1 MLKRAGAGSR
11 AKIAKILRFW
21 SSVFC
26 TAGRSPCL
34 GYCAQ
39 PRGACGGLH
48 VQRPA
53 SSAQH
58 PMLHAGPHCAAV
70 SSATRVPPP
79 CLRRARAA
87 RRRARFPRARA
98 RGASSAGCRLHPHRQ
113 PRRVDTRL
121 PRQQGH
127 PHAEHRSARRR
138 GNPLHARA
146 ELQSRVLTNARD
158 EKVAWENVIFY
169 EMMHTRAIRTNAS
182 TSSAS
187 PHMRTHSAHSPTNLT
202 NFSSAKPIQNTTC
215 GIASARKLA
224 R

>member
-1 MLKRAGAGSR
+1 MLN
-11 AKIAKILRFW
+11 IQ
-21 SSVFC
+21 C
-26 TAGRSPCL
+26 
-34 GYCAQ
+34 
-39 PRGACGGLH
+39 
-48 VQRPA
+48 
-53 SSAQH
+53 
-58 PMLHAGPHCAAV
+58 LHAGPHCAPV
-70 SSATRVPPP
+70 HSATRVPPP

-98 RGASSAGCRLHPHRQ
+98 RGASSAECRLHPHRQ

-127 PHAEHRSARRR
+127 PHVEHRSARRR

-146 ELQSRVLTNARD
+146 ELQSRVLANVRD

-169 EMMHTRAIRTNAS
+169 ETMHTRAIRTNAS
-182 TSSAS
+182 TSPAS
-187 PHMRTHSAHSPTNLT
+187 PHIRTHSAHSPTNLT